1 MSKPSLHRRGFLRAA
16 AGTAAGTAA
25 VAAGAGAFAAP
36 AAARGHGRGGL
47 IPRGR
52 IGLQLYSVRD
62 QIQERGF
69 TPVLTELAEIGYKH
83 IEFAGYTSPAEP
95 DMTVPKLR
103 KLLDDNGLRAG
114 GAHVGLDA
122 LLNADTRE
130 QEFENAAALG
140 MKYVGTASDF
150 PGGTAAE
157 IQAGADRFNE
167 SGEAARRHGLKIY
180 QHNHTNEFGPVSDRP
195 GERRHDLF
203 LSGTDPRYV
212 FLELDILWAFGASL
226 RFRDEL
232 GEFDPLDYVNAAP
245 QRYIAFHVKDG
256 VRDPAQTNQYRDVV
270 FGQGELDFR
279 RFFSGLR
286 APGLPLYLWEQD
298 RGPEEPQGSIWAAE
312 ESYDAMVA
320 LRGRDC

>member
-1 MSKPSLHRRGFLRAA
+1 MSKSSLHRRGFLRA
-16 AGTAAGTAA
+16 AAGTAA

-36 AAARGHGRGGL
+36 AAAGGRGGL

-62 QIQERGF
+62 QIQQRGF
-69 TPVLTELAEIGYKH
+69 TPVLTELAAIGYKH

-103 KLLDDNGLRAG
+103 KLLDDNGLCAG
-114 GAHVGLDA
+114 GAHIGLDA
-122 LLNADTRE
+122 LLNASTRE
-130 QEFENAAALG
+130 REFENAAALG
-140 MKYVGTASDF
+140 MDYVGTASDF
-150 PGGTAAE
+150 PGRTAAE

-167 SGEAARRHGLKIY
+167 SGEVARGYGLKIY
-180 QHNHTNEFGPVSDRP
+180 QHNHTNEFGPVTDVP
-195 GERRHDLF
+195 GKRRHDLF

-212 FLELDILWAFGASL
+212 FLELDILWAFGASV
-226 RFRDEL
+226 RFRDQL

-256 VRDPAQTNQYRDVV
+256 VRDPALTNQYRDVV

-286 APGLPLYLWEQD
+286 APGLPLYFWEQD
-298 RGPEEPQGSIWAAE
+298 RAPQEPQGSIRAAE
-312 ESYDAMVA
+312 ASYDAMVA
-320 LRGRDC
+320 LRSRD

>member
-16 AGTAAGTAA
+16 AGTAAGAA
-25 VAAGAGAFAAP
+25 VAAGAGALAAP
-36 AAARGHGRGGL
+36 AAAHGHGRGGL

-62 QIQERGF
+62 QIQQRGF
-69 TPVLTELAEIGYKH
+69 TPVLTELAAIGYKH
-83 IEFAGYTSPAEP
+83 IEFAGYSSPAEP

-103 KLLDDNGLRAG
+103 TLLDDLGLRAG
-114 GAHVGLDA
+114 GAHVGLNA

-130 QEFENAAALG
+130 REFENAVALG
-140 MKYVGTASDF
+140 MDYVGTASDF
-150 PGGTAAE
+150 PGRTAAE

-180 QHNHTNEFGPVSDRP
+180 QHNHTNEFGPVADRP
-195 GERRHDLF
+195 GVRRHDLF
-203 LSGTDPRYV
+203 LDSTDPRYV

-245 QRYIAFHVKDG
+245 GRYIAFHVKDG
-256 VRDPAQTNQYRDVV
+256 VRDPELTNQYRDVV
-270 FGQGELDFR
+270 FGRGELDFR

-298 RGPEEPQGSIWAAE
+298 RGPQEPQGSIWAAE
-312 ESYDAMVA
+312 ASYDAMAA

>member
-25 VAAGAGAFAAP
+25 VATGAGALAAP
-36 AAARGHGRGGL
+36 AAARGRHAL

-62 QIQERGF
+62 QIQQRGF
-69 TPVLTELAEIGYKH
+69 TPVLEELAQMGYKH

-103 KLLDDNGLRAG
+103 KLLDDNGLHAG
-114 GAHVGLDA
+114 GAHLGLDA

-140 MKYVGTASDF
+140 MSHVGTASDF
-150 PGGTAAE
+150 PGSTAAE

-167 SGEAARRHGLKIY
+167 SGEVARSYGLKVY
-180 QHNHTNEFGPVSDRP
+180 QHNHTNEFGPVTDRP
-195 GERRHDLF
+195 GKRRHDLF

-212 FLELDILWAFGASL
+212 FLELDICWAFGASL
-226 RFRDEL
+226 RFRDQL

-245 QRYIAFHVKDG
+245 KRYIAFHVKDG
-256 VRDPAQTNQYRDVV
+256 VRDPSLTNQYRDVI

-279 RFFSGLR
+279 AFFGGLR
-286 APGLPLYLWEQD
+286 EPGLPLYLWEQD
-298 RGPEEPQGSIWAAE
+298 RAPEEPQGSIRAAE
-312 ESYDAMVA
+312 ASYDAMVA
-320 LRGRDC
+320 LRGRGH

>member
-16 AGTAAGTAA
+16 AGTAA

-36 AAARGHGRGGL
+36 AAAAQTDGHGGL

-62 QIQERGF
+62 QIQQRGF
-69 TPVLTELAEIGYKH
+69 TPVLTELAAIGYKH

-103 KLLDDNGLRAG
+103 KLLDDNGLVAG
-114 GAHVGLDA
+114 GAHLGLDA
-122 LLNADTRE
+122 LLNASTRE
-130 QEFENAAALG
+130 REFENAAALG
-140 MKYVGTASDF
+140 MDYVGTASDF
-150 PGGTAAE
+150 PGRTAAE

-167 SGEAARRHGLKIY
+167 SGEVARGYGLKVY
-180 QHNHTNEFGPVSDRP
+180 QHNHTNEFGPVTDRP
-195 GERRHDLF
+195 GKRRHDLF

-212 FLELDILWAFGASL
+212 FLELDILWAFGASV
-226 RFRDEL
+226 RFRDQL

-256 VRDPAQTNQYRDVV
+256 VRDPALTNQYRDVV

-286 APGLPLYLWEQD
+286 APGLPLYFWEQD
-298 RGPEEPQGSIWAAE
+298 RAPQEPQGSIWAAE
-312 ESYDAMVA
+312 TSYDAMVA
-320 LRGRDC
+320 LQGRDY